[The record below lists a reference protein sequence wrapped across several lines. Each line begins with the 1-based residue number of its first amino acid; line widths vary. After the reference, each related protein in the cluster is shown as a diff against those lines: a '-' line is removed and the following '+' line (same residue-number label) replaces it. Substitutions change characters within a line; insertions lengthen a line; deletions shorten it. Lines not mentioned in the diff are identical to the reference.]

1 MFNCGTISPKG
12 HLACK
17 ECFYENILAQKKDIE
32 RALKQAEAQKRQAEE
47 EEKEKIRQAQEIL
60 LKEFEQTLTNV
71 RADTKHTT
79 LANAASGKPC

>member
-32 RALKQAEAQKRQAEE
+32 RALKQAEAQKR
-47 EEKEKIRQAQEIL
+47 KEKIRQAQEIL